1 MLKQTLIVAAAL
13 ALFAAQP
20 AAANRHCSKNA
31 WVSFHTSRKGNGQ
44 ACGQMSITSGKEAN
58 DLPTNTAMR
67 AISDCAYSNYG
78 CSGYWADNNHWEFC
92 CNDSPDWKP
101 YYSGTMNIEFNC
113 SDGPYTC
120 YNLKWN

>member
-1 MLKQTLIVAAAL
+1 MLKQTLLVAAAL
-13 ALFAAQP
+13 ALVAHP
-20 AAANRHCSKNA
+20 VAANRHCSKNA
-31 WVSFHTSRKGNGQ
+31 WVSFHTSRQGNGK
-44 ACGQMSITSGKEAN
+44 ACGQMSITSGKNAY
-58 DLPTNTAMR
+58 DLPTLTAMR

-78 CSGYWADNNHWEFC
+78 CTGSWENDNHWEFC
-92 CNDSPDWKP
+92 CTDSPDWKP